1 MALPDP
7 PAPPVAPAPGP
18 GPGTPAPSPA
28 PAAQPVDV
36 VRWARFGAPRTAPDA
51 GNGGEHDELRL
62 RREAVDGSGDAL
74 GRLGVQ
80 LLRRRR
86 LTEGTLWFR
95 RAVAAGEATA
105 WRRCADLL
113 AEVGAGEHLR
123 AWCREFAD
131 AGSADAMLALAD
143 LHAADGDAD
152 GEVAWLARS
161 LAAGR
166 ADRALRL
173 GTLLE
178 AAGRVQEA
186 LAAYVHAAEAG
197 EVAADVRA
205 GRLLRARD
213 AAAAERHLRRGAEA
227 GDLAGAHELALLLA
241 DVGRRDEAVALLRRT
256 ADLGF
261 EPAALALGRL
271 LAATGEAAEA
281 AEAETFLRIAAEA
294 GVPGANDEI
303 VDVLEARLAAA
314 DASGDAGAVARE
326 RAALDAFGGERA
338 WLALGQR
345 AWRRQRF
352 DEAVAVLRKAADAG
366 SLTAMITIGEVH
378 TENDRLNE
386 AYDWYL
392 KAAQLGDADAMVRVG
407 ELLFDWGQHDKAVVW
422 LEQARTGGHPRAAEV
437 LATRIDEAARRA
449 ERLGEAETAQ
459 RFVTRL
465 TALDTLPAFRLLA
478 GRAYAEHDDDRYER
492 WLRKAADAGDP
503 ESMADL
509 GKFRWLS
516 RGDGDGAR
524 TWCRRAVTAG
534 HWQAL
539 YLLDHLLGD
548 DAAEQEERRGLWAL
562 AAEAGWVPGIEWM
575 VTRGADT
582 AAEREHWA
590 GLAAAAGSS
599 LAYVT
604 LGGLALERGDLD
616 AARDWFGRGAQED
629 DREAMYQLGL
639 LLLDADDSEGAR
651 VRLQE
656 AAALEHKEAA
666 DSLVALLEAQSPPDR
681 EPAELWR
688 SLFAATS
695 DEQEAFVARRL
706 GALYRRRG
714 DEGLARRLDQLA
726 TGLG

>member
-7 PAPPVAPAPGP
+7 TANPD
-18 GPGTPAPSPA
+18 
-28 PAAQPVDV
+28 AADV

-51 GNGGEHDELRL
+51 AGDAEPDELRL
-62 RREAVDGSGDAL
+62 RREAVDGSAEAMS
-74 GRLGVQ
+74 RLGVL

-95 RAVAAGEATA
+95 RAVAAGETTA

-113 AEVGAGEHLR
+113 AEAGAAENLR

-131 AGSADAMLALAD
+131 AGSTDAMLALAD
-143 LHAADGDAD
+143 LHAAAGDAE
-152 GEVAWLARS
+152 GEVTWLARC

-178 AAGRVQEA
+178 AAGRTEEA
-186 LAAYVHAAEAG
+186 LQAFVTAAEAG
-197 EVAADVRA
+197 EVAADVHA
-205 GRLLRARD
+205 GRLLRVRD
-213 AAAAERHLRRGAEA
+213 TDAAERHLRRGADA
-227 GDLAGAHELALLLA
+227 GDLAAAHELAMLLA
-241 DVGRRDEAVALLRRT
+241 DTARRDEALALLRRT

-261 EPAALALGRL
+261 DPAALALGRL
-271 LAATGEAAEA
+271 LAAGGEA

-294 GVPGANDEI
+294 GVPGADDEL

-314 DASGDAGAVARE
+314 DSAGDADAVRRE
-326 RAALDAFGGERA
+326 RAALDTFGGERA

-345 AWRRQRF
+345 AWRQQRF
-352 DEAVAVLRKAADAG
+352 DEAVAVLRKAADTG
-366 SLTAMITIGEVH
+366 SVAAMMTIAEVH
-378 TENDRLNE
+378 AENDRLNE

-407 ELLFDWGQHDKAVVW
+407 ELLFDWGQYDKAVVW
-422 LEQARTGGHPRAAEV
+422 LEQARTSGHPQAAHV
-437 LATRIDEAARRA
+437 LASRIDDAARRA
-449 ERLGEAETAQ
+449 ERLGDPETSQ

-465 TALDTLPAFRLLA
+465 GALDSVPAFRLLA
-478 GRAYAEHDDDRYER
+478 ARAYAEHDDDRYER
-492 WLRKAADAGDP
+492 WLRKAADGGDP

-539 YLLDHLLGD
+539 YLLDHLLGE
-548 DAAEQEERRGLWAL
+548 DAAEQDERRGLWAL

-575 VTRGADT
+575 VTRGAESP
-582 AAEREHWA
+582 AEREHWA

-604 LGGLALERGDLD
+604 LGRLALDRDDPE
-616 AARDWFGRGAQED
+616 AARDWFSRGAQDD
-629 DREAMYQLGL
+629 DREAMYQLAL
-639 LLLDADDSEGAR
+639 LLLDAGDQDDAR
-651 VRLQE
+651 RWLQD

-666 DSLVALLEAQSPPDR
+666 DRLVALLEAQSPPDH
-681 EPAELWR
+681 ELADLWR
-688 SLFAATS
+688 SLFAAMS
-695 DEQEAFVARRL
+695 DEEEAFVARRL
-706 GALYRRRG
+706 RAIHARRG
-714 DEGLARRLDQLA
+714 DERLARRLDQLA
-726 TGLG
+726 AGLG